1 MNEDIKVLLLFD
13 KNDQKKVYTSV
24 YNYKVLPLKL
34 NVGDSNRLH
43 DINYFWQQ
51 SERSIS
57 INRQTEKEMI
67 KTAEFSYLLPW
78 KTIITNTGCI
88 KKIRL
93 AFYLIAQ
100 ATKKQNTC

>member
-43 DINYFWQQ
+43 DLNYFWQ
-51 SERSIS
+51 
-57 INRQTEKEMI
+57 
-67 KTAEFSYLLPW
+67 
-78 KTIITNTGCI
+78 
-88 KKIRL
+88 
-93 AFYLIAQ
+93 
-100 ATKKQNTC
+100 